1 MAGAQASA
9 PWISPIGV
17 IRPMSPKFDLGDY
30 VDVDGRLRWFFE
42 KYPEGSLQAEVE
54 LWPGEGI
61 PILVVKAYAY
71 RYEGDPHPGTGL
83 ASEVYPGTT
92 PYTKGSELMN
102 AETSAWGRA
111 LAAIG
116 APTKGHVASADEVKG
131 ASSRRE
137 AIPPQA
143 EPKVERVSPSV
154 EMAPSSGEG
163 TGEQVDSPPAT
174 LPLTLPE
181 DHRHRWVQSPT
192 MKKFVVCADPA
203 CRKVVSKEEATHA

>member
-1 MAGAQASA
+1 
-9 PWISPIGV
+9 
-17 IRPMSPKFDLGDY
+17 MSPKFDLGDY
-30 VDVDGRLRWFFE
+30 VDVDARLRWFFDL
-42 KYPEGSLQAEVE
+42 YPEGSLQAGVEV
-54 LWPGEGI
+54 WPTKEF
-61 PILVVKAYAY
+61 PVFVVRAYAY
-71 RYEGDPHPGTGL
+71 RWKDDPFPGTGL
-83 ASEVYPGTT
+83 ASEIYPGTT
-92 PYTKGSELMN
+92 PYTRGSELMN

-143 EPKVERVSPSV
+143 ETKVEGGAPA
-154 EMAPSSGEG
+154 EMAPADNNVPGEG
-163 TGEQVDSPPAT
+163 TVGKQGTLPAT
-174 LPLTLPE
+174 LPA

>member
-1 MAGAQASA
+1 
-9 PWISPIGV
+9 
-17 IRPMSPKFDLGDY
+17 MSPAKSFNLGDY
-30 VDVDGRLRWFFE
+30 VDVDERLRWFFE
-42 KYPEGSLQAEVE
+42 KFPEGSLQSEV
-54 LWPGEGI
+54 LHLPTKDL

-71 RYEGDPHPGTGL
+71 RSMADMNPAHGL

-102 AETSAWGRA
+102 AESSAWGRA

-116 APTKGHVASADEVKG
+116 APTKGHVASRNEVKG

-143 EPKVERVSPSV
+143 DTTVEESPPV

-163 TGEQVDSPPAT
+163 TGEQAALPTT
-174 LPLTLPE
+174 LPA
-181 DHRHRWVQSPT
+181 DHRHRWGQSPT
-192 MKKFVVCADPA
+192 LKKYVVCQDPA
-203 CRKVVSKEEATHA
+203 CRKVVLKEEATHA

>member
-1 MAGAQASA
+1 
-9 PWISPIGV
+9 
-17 IRPMSPKFDLGDY
+17 MSPAKSFNLENY
-30 VDVDGRLRWFFE
+30 VDVDGRLTWFFE
-42 KYPEGSLQAEVE
+42 RFPEGSLQAEV
-54 LWPGEGI
+54 LHFPTADL

-71 RYEGDPHPGTGL
+71 RSMGDVTPGIGT

-116 APTKGHVASADEVKG
+116 APTKGHVASRDEVKG

-143 EPKVERVSPSV
+143 EPKVEGGSVV
-154 EMAPSSGEG
+154 EMAPVPGK
-163 TGEQVDSPPAT
+163 EQGQPD
-174 LPLTLPE
+174 LPLTTLPA
-181 DHRHRWVQSPT
+181 DHRHRWGQSPT
-192 MKKFVVCADPA
+192 LKKYVVCQDPA
-203 CRKVVSKEEATHA
+203 CRKVVLKEDANHA